1 MEKATKGAILKRR
14 IKEMGYT
21 QERFSEETG
30 VPYSTLKKYIAD
42 KCPYGIDLLE
52 RFAEK
57 LECSY
62 DYLMGYS
69 VSPDRELQSVKDAT
83 MFSDEAIKNI
93 QFSAQRYSEEY
104 HKNYI
109 DSISRMIES
118 ELFIDSISHF
128 LYPTEQTKM
137 IYDATVGLF
146 EGMYDVKMNQREV
159 MMMNIVNELNA
170 LKYDVK

>member
-1 MEKATKGAILKRR
+1 MKKATKGAILKRR

-30 VPYSTLKKYIAD
+30 VPYSTLKKYLAN
-42 KCPYGIDLLE
+42 KCPYDIDLLE

-83 MFSDEAIKNI
+83 RLSDDAIKNLQEHAKGYDTSEYERYNI
-93 QFSAQRYSEEY
+93 DTISKIVASTGLIDAIAQYLMPTDEMEEIYS
-104 HKNYI
+104 KI
-109 DSISRMIES
+109 K
-118 ELFIDSISHF
+118 ELFLGQDYEMRIPLESGI
-128 LYPTEQTKM
+128 
-137 IYDATVGLF
+137 
-146 EGMYDVKMNQREV
+146 
-159 MMMNIVNELNA
+159 IVTILNEINL
-170 LKYDVK
+170 LKYK

>member
-1 MEKATKGAILKRR
+1 MKKATKGAILKHR

-21 QERFSEETG
+21 QEKFSEQTG

-42 KCPYGIDLLE
+42 KCPYDIDLLE

-83 MFSDEAIKNI
+83 MFSDEAIKKI
-93 QFSAQRYSEEY
+93 QFAAQNYSDEY
-104 HKNYI
+104 YKNHI
-109 DSISRMIES
+109 DSISRIIER
-118 ELFIDSISHF
+118 ELFIDSISNF
-128 LYPTEQTKM
+128 LYPTELTQM
-137 IYDATVGLF
+137 AYDATVGLF
-146 EGMYDVKMNQREV
+146 EGKCDVKMNPREV
-159 MMMNIVNELNA
+159 MMMNIMNELYA